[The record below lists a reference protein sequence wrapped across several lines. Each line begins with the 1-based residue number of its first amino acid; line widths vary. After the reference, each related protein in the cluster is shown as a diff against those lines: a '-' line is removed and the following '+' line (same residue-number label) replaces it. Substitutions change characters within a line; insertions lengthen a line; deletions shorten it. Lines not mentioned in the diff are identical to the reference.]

1 MPQLHSYSNPQP
13 HGNCLPF
20 FYQVW
25 PAKNKH
31 VRLKIPSE
39 VSYIQLP
46 ISSGVSSSKTA
57 EKSGFSYFFQI
68 HRKVPSGEK
77 DSVLDIYLSKIR
89 IVSTGVYPKEIT
101 LTLDQSTF
109 MLQTMRQGGSVT
121 MVVTSFRL
129 THQLRQSK
137 NGCTMGMTT
146 DENYFRQPCLSQTQ
160 IPQYKH
166 KK

>member
-1 MPQLHSYSNPQP
+1 MPQLHSYSNPRP
-13 HGNCLPF
+13 LRNCLPF

-39 VSYIQLP
+39 VSYIQSPQGFPLARQMKEV
-46 ISSGVSSSKTA
+46 VSQI
-57 EKSGFSYFFQI
+57 FFQI

-109 MLQTMRQGGSVT
+109 ML
-121 MVVTSFRL
+121 
-129 THQLRQSK
+129 
-137 NGCTMGMTT
+137 
-146 DENYFRQPCLSQTQ
+146 
-160 IPQYKH
+160 
-166 KK
+166 